1 MNSLDNQEIHGEK
14 LNELDYSRAESYKIN
29 RRGSNF
35 QDNNAFDASL
45 RESPIKRYDVDATL
59 DRDSRMNSFI

>member
-45 RESPIKRYDVDATL
+45 RESPIKKRYDVD
-59 DRDSRMNSFI
+59 